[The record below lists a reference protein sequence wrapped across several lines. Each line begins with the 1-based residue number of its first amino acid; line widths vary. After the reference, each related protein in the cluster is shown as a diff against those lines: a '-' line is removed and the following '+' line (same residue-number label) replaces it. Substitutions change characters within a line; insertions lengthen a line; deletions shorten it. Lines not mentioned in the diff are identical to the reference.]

1 MASRA
6 DIEMQK
12 SSEEALRRRLDRLG
26 WSCITAEQ
34 VEAERG
40 SSREV
45 LLKDR
50 LRTALLRLNEW
61 LTRPQADRVIF
72 ELENINAVG
81 MAGNRAAHLNLVYGM
96 PLTIDGPRG
105 RESRVVRFFD
115 FDHPQD
121 GLNDF
126 VATSEFA
133 IRPAGEIDQ
142 GGRTPATAILDLVL
156 FVNGL
161 PLVAIE
167 AESVPGEGSP
177 ESTALRQVL
186 RYVNTTPGLFHCNL
200 LCAVSM
206 GEALVC
212 VAPGGSVDASFRWD
226 PHPLQATDESQAG
239 WDANQRDQA
248 PMTFDLLLPT
258 VILDILRDYVV
269 YEGDAG
275 WLTKRLPRHHQ
286 YRAVTASVRR
296 VIEEGGPQGRS
307 GIIAHAAGS
316 DRMSTMMWLATKL
329 RREPRLANPSIVMVT
344 KLAALVEAV
353 SHTFQ
358 RSGMPVPER
367 VSNVRDLRNVMAD
380 GAGRTAITT
389 LPMLERALA
398 SLAPALGDL
407 RSAANL
413 VVIADELSS
422 AEHDQLGASLSQMFP
437 AVALVGFSGTS
448 LEGSVRDVPRPFGN
462 IIDSYS
468 MTHAVADEVLVP
480 VWYEARLPDLAIGGD
495 RSTEQLFASTFGHED
510 DAGITKVRRSY
521 FNRET
526 LAEAEQRI
534 CMVAADI
541 AEHFKERVR
550 PNGFKAL
557 VLAPSRVAAVRHA
570 RYLNDARVRACPIVS
585 SLSGDGPELQ
595 ASRDIDPDQIMRAF
609 TDPDGEVEILVVA
622 DTLLTS
628 LDAPIQQVL
637 YVDRGLQEHEFL
649 QAAARTAHRFSH
661 EHDGVLSEKTYGLVV
676 DYHGMAGFPEEDVAS
691 RETDPES
698 TKWLSQGGSTAD
710 LETMCIQ
717 AESHFGDRDLDD
729 IWECATL
736 FRSEAETGD
745 AFKADE
751 FQSFDVD
758 YRRLCRL
765 MDWVLPDQAVLPY
778 VGRLARL
785 TEIRGYVRALYL
797 SEDINQYWAGVS
809 AKVKR
814 SVDEYIEARARPLAK
829 PATLSDRE
837 FHGKIGELPHDQA
850 RTMEMEHALHAFI
863 REHRSGNP
871 TFYDAISRQLDRTS
885 LDMRDRSIG
894 INEGMQIMFDM
905 KSLLLSEGKV
915 AAAHGLSSTT
925 FGIYELIRD
934 ALHMESTDI
943 SFGERSALYRT
954 DDADVTARGIAI
966 DVERQLER
974 HLSVVDWS
982 SSPDVQR
989 EMRRDIK
996 RSLRSAGDYN
1006 EEDLSRLAALIV
1018 AIARHRAETQ
1028 RRRRG

>member
-1 MASRA
+1 MTSRA

-50 LRTALLRLNEW
+50 LTTALLRLNEW

-96 PLTIDGPRG
+96 PLTTDGPRG

-126 VATSEFA
+126 VAASEFA
-133 IRPAGEIDQ
+133 IRPAGETDQ
-142 GGRTPATAILDLVL
+142 EGRTPATAILDLVL

-167 AESVPGEGSP
+167 VKPALGRGSP
-177 ESTALRQVL
+177 ESTTLRQVL
-186 RYVNTTPGLFHCNL
+186 RCVDTTPGLFRCNL

-212 VAPGGSVDASFRWD
+212 VAPGGPVDASFRWE
-226 PHPLQATDESQAG
+226 PHPLQAADESQAG
-239 WDANQRDQA
+239 RDTNQRDQA
-248 PMTFDLLLPT
+248 PMSLDLLLPA

-275 WLTKRLPRHHQ
+275 WLAKQLPRHHQ
-286 YRAVTASVRR
+286 YRAVTAGVRR
-296 VIEEGGPQGRS
+296 VIEGGDPQGRS
-307 GIIAHAAGS
+307 GIIAHAVGS
-316 DRMSTMMWLATKL
+316 GRMSTMMWLATKL
-329 RREPRLANPSIVMVT
+329 RREPRLANPTIVMVT
-344 KLAALVEAV
+344 KVVALVEAV
-353 SHTFQ
+353 SHIFQ

-367 VSNVRDLRNVMAD
+367 VSNFRDLRNVMAD

-389 LPMLERALA
+389 LQTLKRALA
-398 SLAPALGDL
+398 SLAPALEDL
-407 RSAANL
+407 RSAANM
-413 VVIADELSS
+413 VVIADGLSS

-437 AVALVGFSGTS
+437 GVALVGFSGTS
-448 LEGSVRDVPRPFGN
+448 LEGDVRDVPRPFGN

-468 MTHAVADEVLVP
+468 MNHAVADDVLVP

-570 RYLNDARVRACPIVS
+570 RYLNDARVRACPIVG

-609 TDPDGEVEILVVA
+609 TDPDGEVEILVVE
-622 DTLLTS
+622 DTLLTP

-691 RETDPES
+691 RETYPES

-710 LETMCIQ
+710 LEIMCIQ
-717 AESHFGDRDLDD
+717 AESHFGDLDLDD

-765 MDWVLPDQAVLPY
+765 MDWVLPDPAVLPY

-837 FHGKIGELPHDQA
+837 FHGKVGELPHDQA
-850 RTMEMEHALHAFI
+850 RTMEMEHALRAFI

-894 INEGMQIMFDM
+894 IDEGMQIMFDM

-934 ALHMESTDI
+934 ALHMESADI
-943 SFGERSALYRT
+943 SSGARPALYRT
-954 DDADVTARGIAI
+954 DDADIKAKGIAL

-1018 AIARHRAETQ
+1018 DIARHRTETQ

>member
-1 MASRA
+1 MASRV
-6 DIEMQK
+6 DIETQK

-34 VEAERG
+34 VAAERG

-50 LRTALLRLNEW
+50 LRAALLRLNEW

-72 ELENINAVG
+72 ELENINAAG

-126 VATSEFA
+126 VAASEFA
-133 IRPAGEIDQ
+133 IRLAGEIEQ
-142 GGRTPATAILDLVL
+142 EGRTPPTAILDLVL

-161 PLVAIE
+161 PLVAIDVKP
-167 AESVPGEGSP
+167 ALGRGSP
-177 ESTALRQVL
+177 ESTALQQVL
-186 RYVNTTPGLFHCNL
+186 RYVDTTPGLFHCNL

-212 VAPGGSVDASFRWD
+212 VAPGESVYASFRWD
-226 PHPLQATDESQAG
+226 PHPLQATDENQADR
-239 WDANQRDQA
+239 DASQRDQA
-248 PMTFDLLLPT
+248 PMTFNLLLPT

-269 YEGDAG
+269 YEADAG
-275 WLTKRLPRHHQ
+275 RLAKRLPRHHQ

-296 VIEEGGPQGRS
+296 VIERGEPQDRS

-329 RREPRLANPSIVMVT
+329 RREPRLANPTIVMVT

-353 SHTFQ
+353 SHTFR

-380 GAGRTAITT
+380 GVGRTAITT

-398 SLAPALGDL
+398 SLALALEDP
-407 RSAANL
+407 RSAVNL
-413 VVIADELSS
+413 VVIADELSP

-437 AVALVGFSGTS
+437 AVALVGFSGPPP
-448 LEGSVRDVPRPFGN
+448 EGSVRDVPRPFGN

-480 VWYEARLPDLAIGGD
+480 VWFESRLPDLAIGGD
-495 RSTEQLFASTFGHED
+495 RSTEQLFASAFGHED
-510 DAGITKVRRSY
+510 DAGVTKVRRSY

-534 CMVAADI
+534 TMVAADI
-541 AEHFKERVR
+541 AEHFKKRVR

-557 VLAPSRVAAVRHA
+557 VLAPSRVAAVRYA
-570 RYLNDARVRACPIVS
+570 RCLNDARVRACPMVS

-595 ASRDIDPDQIMRAF
+595 ASRDIDQDRIMRAF
-609 TDPDGEVEILVVA
+609 TDPDGEVEILVVV
-622 DTLLTS
+622 DTLVTP
-628 LDAPIQQVL
+628 LDAPVQQVL
-637 YVDRGLQEHEFL
+637 YLDRGLREHEFL

-676 DYHGMAGFPEEDVAS
+676 DYHGMAGFPEEDATS

-698 TKWLSQGGSTAD
+698 TKWPSQGGSTAD
-710 LETMCIQ
+710 LETMFIQ

-729 IWECATL
+729 IWECAAL

-765 MDWVLPDQAVLPY
+765 MDWVLPDQAALPY

-785 TEIRGYVRALYL
+785 TEIRGYVRTLYL
-797 SEDINQYWAGVS
+797 SEDSNQYWAGIS

-814 SVDEYIEARARPLAK
+814 SVEEHIEVRARPLAK

-850 RTMEMEHALHAFI
+850 RTMEMEHALRAFI

-871 TFYDAISRQLDRTS
+871 TFYDRISRQLDRTS
-885 LDMRDRSIG
+885 QDMRERSAG
-894 INEGMQIMFDM
+894 IEEGMQIMFDL
-905 KSLLLSEGKV
+905 KSRLLSEGEV
-915 AAAHGLSSTT
+915 AAAHGLSPTT
-925 FGIYELIRD
+925 FAIYELIRD
-934 ALHMESTDI
+934 EPHMESTDT

-954 DDADVTARGIAI
+954 GDADATAKGLAL
-966 DVERQLER
+966 DVEIQLER
-974 HLSVVDWS
+974 HLSVIDWPS
-982 SSPDVQR
+982 NPDVQR

-1006 EEDLSRLAALIV
+1006 EEDLNRLAALIV
-1018 AIARHRAETQ
+1018 DVARHGAET
-1028 RRRRG
+1028 